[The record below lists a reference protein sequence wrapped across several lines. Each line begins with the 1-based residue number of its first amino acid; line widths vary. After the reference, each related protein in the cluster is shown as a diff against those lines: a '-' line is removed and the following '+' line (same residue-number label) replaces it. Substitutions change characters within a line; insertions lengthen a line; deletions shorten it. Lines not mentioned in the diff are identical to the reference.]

1 MLIKCYELSKVSI
14 IMPSYNSSLYISK
27 TIDSVIFQNFKNWEL
42 IIIDDCSTDNSV
54 EIIKE
59 YVNTDIRIKLLK
71 LEKNAGAAVA
81 RNRGIEEASGRFI
94 AFLDSDDLWHPE
106 KLNKQVNFMLE
117 NDYAFTYTAYHKVN
131 EYGEYLSKVNIPLKT
146 KYNELLKTC
155 VIGCLTAMYDSH
167 KLGKVYFP
175 LIRKRQDFALWL
187 KILKLT
193 PYAYG
198 LNEDLA
204 NYTVRS
210 DSISANKLK
219 AAQYNWYLYRNIE
232 KLNILKSMYYFSH
245 YMIKGIIRSK
255 FPSVAAK
262 FNI

>member
-1 MLIKCYELSKVSI
+1 MILVSI
-14 IMPSYNSSLYISK
+14 ITPSYNCGNYIEK
-27 TIDSVIFQNFKNWEL
+27 TILSVINQNYKNWEL
-42 IIIDDCSTDNSV
+42 IIVDDCSSDYSV
-54 EIIKE
+54 QVITRYLSQDE
-59 YVNTDIRIKLLK
+59 RIKLIC
-71 LEKNAGAAVA
+71 LEKNSGAAVA

-94 AFLDSDDLWHPE
+94 AFLDSDDSWHPE
-106 KLNKQVNFMLE
+106 KLSKQVDFMLK

-232 KLNILKSMYYFSH
+232 KLNIFKSMYYFSH

>member
-1 MLIKCYELSKVSI
+1 MNDSLISVI
-14 IMPSYNSSLYISK
+14 TPSYNSAYYIQK
-27 TIDSVIFQNFKNWEL
+27 TIESILGQTYLNWEL
-42 IIIDDCSTDNSV
+42 IIIDDCSSDNSV
-54 EIIKE
+54 EVIAK
-59 YVNTDIRIKLLK
+59 YVDQDERIKLIV
-71 LEKNAGAAVA
+71 LEKNSGAAVA
-81 RNRGIEEASGRFI
+81 RNRGIEEANGRFI
-94 AFLDSDDLWHPE
+94 AFLDSDDSWHPE
-106 KLNKQVNFMLE
+106 KLSKQVKFMLE
-117 NDYAFTYTAYHKVN
+117 NDYDFTYTAYHKVN

-146 KYNELLKTC
+146 QYNELLKTC

>member
-1 MLIKCYELSKVSI
+1 MRISMLLKPLVSI
-14 IMPSYNSSLYISK
+14 ITPSYNASLYIDK
-27 TIDSVIFQNFKNWEL
+27 TIESILSQSYKNWEL
-42 IIIDDCSTDNSV
+42 LIIDDCSIDNS
-54 EIIKE
+54 IDI
-59 YVNTDIRIKLLK
+59 VNNYTLKDSRIKLIQL
-71 LEKNAGAAVA
+71 NQNSGAAVA
-81 RNRGIEEASGRFI
+81 RNRGIEEANGRFI
-94 AFLDSDDLWHPE
+94 AFLDSDDSWHPE
-106 KLNKQVNFMLE
+106 KLSKQVKFMLE
-117 NDYAFTYTAYHKVN
+117 NNYAFAYTAYHKVN

-146 KYNELLKTC
+146 QYNDLLKTC